1 MLIINCS
8 FARTFHWM
16 FDIQEIMFMWPKR
29 LSNYMQTKRIFFKFM
44 ILFGM
49 HSVLTKGKNEISV
62 VQGKHK
68 VLIILFFFRKQSKN

>member
-1 MLIINCS
+1 
-8 FARTFHWM
+8 
-16 FDIQEIMFMWPKR
+16 
-29 LSNYMQTKRIFFKFM
+29 M

-68 VLIILFFFRKQSKN
+68 VQIILFFLENNQKIENNL

>member
-1 MLIINCS
+1 
-8 FARTFHWM
+8 
-16 FDIQEIMFMWPKR
+16 
-29 LSNYMQTKRIFFKFM
+29 MQTKRIFFKFM

-68 VLIILFFFRKQSKN
+68 VQIILFFFRKQSKNWKQPLITTHI